1 MLETTTFSCTWNIYK
16 YGLHWVGNVVHG
28 DVYEYI
34 VQKCLCHVARVNCI
48 Q

>member
-16 YGLHWVGNVVHG
+16 YVVHG

-34 VQKCLCHVARVNCI
+34 VQKCLCYIARLNYI